1 MSWTAGGGD
10 KRIVIA
16 RKTSL
21 PAITTNA
28 PQFNTLYAA
37 NSNFSLGA
45 AVASGQVVYYGSGN
59 SFTVTGLDANSDYY
73 FTIIEADEGSML
85 SYASNEVS
93 TFRLDG
99 NSITTAAISAPT
111 VGATSLSFSA
121 IGQNSLTL
129 GWTSGNG
136 TSRLVIARKS
146 SEISSNPTNN
156 TSYSANPVFGSG
168 TALGGGFVVYNG
180 SGSSVNVTGLDPAST
195 YYFSVI
201 EYLTGTE
208 TITYASSLRTTS
220 STNTT
225 SSSSSTDSDEDGV
238 SDAEDEFPTDPFM
251 ALSTSY
257 PAAGFGTLMFEDL
270 WPGKGDYD
278 FNDLVLD
285 YRYTVISNGDGNVV
299 EARYT
304 FVTRAIGGGLQ
315 NGFAFQLDGIP
326 ANRIHSVSGAKT
338 NGISYATIGSN
349 GAESNQT
356 NANILVLKNASEL
369 LARSSGFAYM
379 NVEAEAPKVEA
390 DTTVVIVKL
399 LHEGV
404 SSTEEFT
411 SIADF
416 SPTIFNPYL
425 IVGQER
431 GKEIHL
437 ANRVPSALANVT
449 YFGREDDNSAPL
461 QGRYYKT
468 RNELPWALNIV
479 QSVPHV
485 IEKVDF
491 TEAYLK
497 FVDWA
502 ISGGVNNA
510 DWYLNLPGNR
520 NEAKIYSK

>member
-1 MSWTAGGGD
+1 
-10 KRIVIA
+10 
-16 RKTSL
+16 
-21 PAITTNA
+21 
-28 PQFNTLYAA
+28 
-37 NSNFSLGA
+37 
-45 AVASGQVVYYGSGN
+45 
-59 SFTVTGLDANSDYY
+59 
-73 FTIIEADEGSML
+73 
-85 SYASNEVS
+85 
-93 TFRLDG
+93 
-99 NSITTAAISAPT
+99 
-111 VGATSLSFSA
+111 
-121 IGQNSLTL
+121 
-129 GWTSGNG
+129 
-136 TSRLVIARKS
+136 
-146 SEISSNPTNN
+146 
-156 TSYSANPVFGSG
+156 
-168 TALGGGFVVYNG
+168 
-180 SGSSVNVTGLDPAST
+180 
-195 YYFSVI
+195 
-201 EYLTGTE
+201 
-208 TITYASSLRTTS
+208 
-220 STNTT
+220 
-225 SSSSSTDSDEDGV
+225 
-238 SDAEDEFPTDPFM
+238 
-251 ALSTSY
+251 
-257 PAAGFGTLMFEDL
+257 MFEDL

-338 NGISYATIGSN
+338 NGITYATIGSN
-349 GAESNQT
+349 GVESNQT

-379 NVEAEAPKVEA
+379 NVEAEAPKVEV

-404 SSTEEFT
+404 SPTEEFT

-431 GKEIHL
+431 GKEVHL

-520 NEAKIYSK
+520 NEVKIYSK